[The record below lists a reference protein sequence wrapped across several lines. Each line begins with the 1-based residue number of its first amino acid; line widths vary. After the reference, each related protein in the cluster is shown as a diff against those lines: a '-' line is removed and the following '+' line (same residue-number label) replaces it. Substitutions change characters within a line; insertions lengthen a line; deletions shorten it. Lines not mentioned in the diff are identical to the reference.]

1 MYLNNLKQDMRQL
14 MLAHSPFL
22 GQMDG
27 LYYSQD
33 RHIRKGAG
41 MDKQENVL
49 YVEEELCLQE
59 QKFLEVIRGMD
70 HGEVRVVITDGKPIR
85 IEEIKKNI
93 EL

>member
-1 MYLNNLKQDMRQL
+1 
-14 MLAHSPFL
+14 
-22 GQMDG
+22 
-27 LYYSQD
+27 
-33 RHIRKGAG
+33 

-59 QKFLEVIRGMD
+59 QKFLEVIRGMEC
-70 HGEVRVVITDGKPIR
+70 GEVRVVITDGKPIR

>member
-1 MYLNNLKQDMRQL
+1 MRQL
-14 MLAHSPFL
+14 MLAHSSFL

-27 LYYSQD
+27 LYYSLD

-49 YVEEELCLQE
+49 YVEEELCPQE
-59 QKFLEVIRGMD
+59 QRFLEVIRNME

-85 IEEIKKNI
+85 IEEIRKDI
-93 EL
+93 QL